1 MNDDRVITVMF
12 QWNHSSLVLNKAWL
26 KLKKVKIFKNPKT
39 SKGWEKEKKKQKG
52 HNDQQE
58 TSACEFN
65 RLVNIWPIILE
76 NRPSASELGS
86 LWIIHCSWKL
96 ANNHNFWEDVKYFF
110 AYFVRVCGN
119 YFTRKKSVVFLK
131 IKKHNPFLGILGVG
145 LKDSKRIFDLNM
157 F

>member
-1 MNDDRVITVMF
+1 MKPLIL
-12 QWNHSSLVLNKAWL
+12 SLKQSVTENEK
-26 KLKKVKIFKNPKT
+26 KLTFSKKTET

-52 HNDQQE
+52 QNDQQE

-119 YFTRKKSVVFLK
+119 YFTRKDLFFFLN
-131 IKKHNPFLGILGVG
+131 KKTQA
-145 LKDSKRIFDLNM
+145 IFGY
-157 F
+157 FGGWFEGF

>member
-1 MNDDRVITVMF
+1 MKPLLL
-12 QWNHSSLVLNKAWL
+12 SLKQSVTENEKKWKFSKTPKHL
-26 KLKKVKIFKNPKT
+26 KVEKK
-39 SKGWEKEKKKQKG
+39 KKKQKG
-52 HNDQQE
+52 QNDQQE

-96 ANNHNFWEDVKYFF
+96 ANNHNFWEDVKYYF
-110 AYFVRVCGN
+110 AYFVRVCDN

-145 LKDSKRIFDLNM
+145 LKDSKRIFGLNK

>member
-1 MNDDRVITVMF
+1 MKPLIL
-12 QWNHSSLVLNKAWL
+12 SLKQSVTENE
-26 KLKKVKIFKNPKT
+26 KKVNIFKKPET

-52 HNDQQE
+52 QNDQQE

-96 ANNHNFWEDVKYFF
+96 ANNHNFWEDVKYLF

-119 YFTRKKSVVFLK
+119 YFTRK
-131 IKKHNPFLGILGVG
+131 
-145 LKDSKRIFDLNM
+145 DL
-157 F
+157 FFF